1 MGKDETTKKLYGS
14 RFGCEL
20 GITAA
25 ACIVVADFVTTKFQ
39 LKNKYNAKRKYD

>member
-20 GITAA
+20 GITGKLHDGWSNHKTSYRV
-25 ACIVVADFVTTKFQ
+25 ILDNSNTKQ
-39 LKNKYNAKRKYD
+39 